1 MIVTTFAPALQTA
14 AQYEDLYWVKV
25 GSPANQEIDLAS
37 IVKPSHNIFAYA
49 QHCHE
54 ATLTLAMA
62 LHNTSRGNV
71 CDCFVIRSDYLSKWQ
86 KMKSIIGYLFA
97 ISTIPGQI
105 GII

>member
-1 MIVTTFAPALQTA
+1 MNVNTFAPALQTA
-14 AQYEDLYWVKV
+14 AQYEDLYWAKV

-37 IVKPSHNIFAYA
+37 IVKPSRNIFAYS

-71 CDCFVIRSDYLSKWQ
+71 SDCFTYQSGK
-86 KMKSIIGYLFA
+86 K
-97 ISTIPGQI
+97 
-105 GII
+105 